1 MPPPLQQPLP
11 PHLQCPRDL
20 RAAGTEAARDEGG
33 HPCSPG
39 AFIPRDRPTRKS
51 LSEGNQPGSAE
62 RPWLWMNLRVFG
74 LRPASGPRLQRSRGE
89 SRSPPAARRRR
100 QPGTAWA
107 RGGWCEETQSERQN
121 LLGAAFWRFLYRPPG
136 WLRAFCRQPGAP
148 AHPAPGQLPH
158 IAPFLLRARL
168 RGEWGA
174 SVSTCASPTPP
185 PTNGA

>member
-1 MPPPLQQPLP
+1 MVSAPSSPTTAPTPPPVSQGFAGCRKRGRQGRRWASLQPRGLHPAGP
-11 PHLQCPRDL
+11 PHQ
-20 RAAGTEAARDEGG
+20 EK
-33 HPCSPG
+33 
-39 AFIPRDRPTRKS
+39 F
-51 LSEGNQPGSAE
+51 EGNQPGSAE
-62 RPWLWMNLRVFG
+62 RPWLRMNLRVFG
-74 LRPASGPRLQRSRGE
+74 LRPASGPRPQRSRGE

-148 AHPAPGQLPH
+148 AHPAPRQLPH

-168 RGEWGA
+168 RGE
-174 SVSTCASPTPP
+174 
-185 PTNGA
+185 